1 MIGLLIIACEIGFW
15 VFILLGLM
23 FRYMAGWKKAGLI
36 MFACT
41 PVLDV
46 LLLAATALDLYNG
59 AQADVLHGL
68 AAVYI
73 GVSIAFGSRMIKW
86 ADERFAYRFAGGP
99 KPDKGPQY
107 GKEHA
112 KKERKGWLRHFIA
125 WLIGAA
131 LLAGMHLFIGDPER
145 TEPLIR
151 IASLWSFILAI
162 DFLYSF
168 SFTLFPKKAR

>member
-1 MIGLLIIACEIGFW
+1 MDFYSAWPYFSLYGRLEKGWFDHVCMHTGLDL
-15 VFILLGLM
+15 
-23 FRYMAGWKKAGLI
+23 
-36 MFACT
+36 
-41 PVLDV
+41 

-145 TEPLIR
+145 TEPLIS
-151 IASLWSFILAI
+151 IASLWSIILAI

>member
-15 VFILLGLM
+15 IFILMGLF
-23 FRYMAGWKKAGLI
+23 FRYIARKKTIGMI

-41 PVLDV
+41 PVLD
-46 LLLAATALDLYNG
+46 LLLLIATAADLHNG
-59 AQADVLHGL
+59 AKADTLHGL
-68 AAVYI
+68 AAIYI

-86 ADERFAYRFAGGP
+86 ADARFAYRFAGGP

-112 KKERKGWLRHFIA
+112 KREREGWLRHLLA
-125 WLIGAA
+125 WAVGAA
-131 LLAGMHLFIGDPER
+131 ILAGMHLYIGDAER

-151 IASLWSFILAI
+151 LASLWTLILAI

>member
-15 VFILLGLM
+15 VFILLGLF
-23 FRYMAGWKKAGLI
+23 FRYIAGKKKIGFM

-41 PVLDV
+41 PVLD
-46 LLLAATALDLYNG
+46 LLLLIATAVDLHNG
-59 AQADVLHGL
+59 AKADTLHGI

-86 ADERFAYRFAGGP
+86 ADARFAHRFAGGP
-99 KPDKGPQY
+99 KPEKGPQH

-112 KKERKGWLRHFIA
+112 KKEREGWFRHFIA
-125 WLIGAA
+125 WVIGAA
-131 LLAGMHLFIGDPER
+131 ILAGMHLFIGDAES
-145 TEPLIR
+145 TEPLMQM
-151 IASLWSFILAI
+151 ASLWTIILAI

-168 SFTLFPKKAR
+168 SFTLYPKKAR